1 MSILNQAMGGMTGS
15 GLTYGGV
22 TPVPGMPGDY
32 TYQQQQ
38 PSQPPTYTAPNGG
51 GWTTAMPPMGRNAMF
66 GGGMSQLPGQ
76 GGYSSTGGTP
86 AGFGSPPG
94 QMSPAG
100 PGGMAPSPS
109 SPPSPTNGMGALA
122 QNTSQSPASP
132 TASPASPTPQ
142 PSPALAQNTAQ
153 SPSSPAAST
162 PGSSTPPSPFDS
174 NMQAANDARNQFM
187 QNLAG
192 TGANGLGTNA
202 AAQGSQ
208 FGSTGNPS
216 AGMTPN
222 GSGGYS
228 PTQAGA
234 GQNQPSSN
242 PFQSQQ
248 NLQNFNAANP
258 NGTAQNP
265 TNWWNQPQM
274 QGGSPAAAPTGMDT
288 AQTPTGPAAA
298 QIGGAMGGTTDS
310 GLTYGG
316 ATPVP
321 GALGANTMRHPAWN
335 NMRRG

>member
-1 MSILNQAMGGMTGS
+1 
-15 GLTYGGV
+15 
-22 TPVPGMPGDY
+22 
-32 TYQQQQ
+32 
-38 PSQPPTYTAPNGG
+38 
-51 GWTTAMPPMGRNAMF
+51 
-66 GGGMSQLPGQ
+66 
-76 GGYSSTGGTP
+76 
-86 AGFGSPPG
+86 
-94 QMSPAG
+94 
-100 PGGMAPSPS
+100 
-109 SPPSPTNGMGALA
+109 
-122 QNTSQSPASP
+122 
-132 TASPASPTPQ
+132 
-142 PSPALAQNTAQ
+142 
-153 SPSSPAAST
+153 
-162 PGSSTPPSPFDS
+162 
-174 NMQAANDARNQFM
+174 MQAANDARNQFM

-316 ATPVP
+316 AMGGTTDSGLTYGGAMGGTTDSGLTYGGATPVP